1 MSLGT
6 LGPMRRVCLTGFLAL
21 ACLYTSFARGTSPVY
36 WSVTPGSTISDKKI
50 LLIPVDDRPATTQ
63 FTQMIGAIAGY
74 EVLTPP
80 SRFLGRFNKPGD
92 PDAILEWAKS
102 RDLRKYSAVVVSAE
116 MVTCGGLIS
125 SRSARTPVYVA
136 KRRLAAI
143 DALKRS
149 APNVPFYAFSA
160 IQRIAPT
167 AFAYNANWQ
176 QALAKYAV
184 IKSTVVGRGN
194 RQQRTDLERLK
205 RIIPDAEITRYYA
218 ARERNHQVQLRLLD
232 MVDRGTFDY
241 LILGQDDAQPVG
253 PHVAETRSLSRAT
266 TEDHLQDK
274 VYFSEGIDQLSSV
287 IVSRAILK
295 SSGWSP
301 RVRINYAD
309 EIGKGKIAPYESAHV
324 EDNLKDQLIASGAV
338 PVNTTFEA
346 DYTLYVNTPDPRQAP
361 FDNFLQELT
370 SDIDQGFPVA
380 VADINLGKTGTGDAR
395 LFDALCASGRAM
407 KLLSYAGW
415 NTAGNTMGTAI
426 PAANLYLFARRDS
439 TDPIACELN
448 QRAFLLHRM
457 VNDFEYHRYTRPK
470 VYELQRE
477 LGLPKEEVYGQ
488 PFATLNEFV
497 QKDLSERLTTL
508 FKSQFEGRTFFAGPR
523 QYRMDALR
531 NINIQ
536 LPWPRAYEVKLGFTM
551 EATAVN

>member
-1 MSLGT
+1 MMGLVVLASLCHANASG
-6 LGPMRRVCLTGFLAL
+6 AN
-21 ACLYTSFARGTSPVY
+21 PVY
-36 WSVTPGSTISDKKI
+36 WSVTPGATVSNKKI

-80 SRFLGRFNKPGD
+80 QRLLGRFNRPGD
-92 PDAILEWAKS
+92 PDAILAWAKS
-102 RDLRKYSAVVVSAE
+102 RDLSKYSAVVVSSE

-125 SRSARTPVYVA
+125 SRSARTPLYVA
-136 KRRLAAI
+136 KRRLAEI
-143 DALKRS
+143 ESLKRS
-149 APNVPFYAFSA
+149 APHVPFYAFSA

-167 AFAYNANWQ
+167 AFAYNASWQ
-176 QALAKYAV
+176 QAMAKYAV
-184 IKSTVVGRGN
+184 IKSAVVGRGTK
-194 RQQRTDLERLK
+194 QQRTDLERLK
-205 RIIPDAEITRYYA
+205 KVIPDVEITRYYA
-218 ARERNHQVQLRLLD
+218 ARERNHQVQERLLQ

-241 LILGQDDAQPVG
+241 LILGQDDAQPNG
-253 PHVAETRSLSRAT
+253 PHVAETHKLERESERLDVG
-266 TEDHLQDK
+266 EK

-287 IVSRAILK
+287 ILSRAILK

-324 EDNLKDQLIASGAV
+324 EENLKYQLVASGAI

-346 DYTLYVNTPDPRQAP
+346 DYTLYVNTPDPRQP
-361 FDNFLQELT
+361 QFDGFLQELT

-380 VADINLGKTGTGDAR
+380 VADINLGKAGTGDAR
-395 LFDALCASGRAM
+395 LFDALCSSGRAM

-426 PAANLYLFARRDS
+426 PAANMYLFARRDAC
-439 TDPIACELN
+439 DPITCELN

-457 VNDFEYHRYTRPK
+457 VNDFEYHRYTRPMAYK
-470 VYELQRE
+470 LQSD
-477 LGLPKEEVYGQ
+477 LGLPKEEVYGP
-488 PFATLNEFV
+488 PFTTLNEFV
-497 QKDLSERLTTL
+497 QKDLQVRLTTL
-508 FKSQFEGRTFFAGPR
+508 FKNQFEGRTFFAGSK

-531 NINIQ
+531 NVDIQ